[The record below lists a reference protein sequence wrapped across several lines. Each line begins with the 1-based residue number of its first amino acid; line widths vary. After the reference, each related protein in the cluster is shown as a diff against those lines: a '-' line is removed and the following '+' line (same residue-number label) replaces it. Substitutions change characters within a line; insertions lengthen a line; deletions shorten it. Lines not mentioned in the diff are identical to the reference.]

1 MASAQSYPNSTPV
14 LSTDRFLGTDSN
26 TTTKNFLASDV
37 SAFIN
42 PKEIITTTLTSY
54 TLQLSTENNT
64 LVYNG
69 VGAQALTIDTNAN
82 LAFTIGCDVL
92 ICNGSAS
99 SITVSGAVGV
109 TLNGVGTIT
118 TGESKRLKKTDT
130 DVWYIY

>member
-1 MASAQSYPNSTPV
+1 MASISSYSTSSPV
-14 LSTDRFLGTDSN
+14 VSTDKWLGTDN
-26 TTTKNFLASDV
+26 TGATKNFTAEDV

-99 SITVSGAVGV
+99 SITVAGAVGV